1 MINKHTELCLAVKRP
16 TRFKVTLF
24 TRCSRSSLRNEEYI
38 RCAFR
43 EDGEGKK
50 PHFKKAQKKREREQ
64 FWFVEYS
71 IIQESFPQRFARN
84 TFPTNS
90 LFFVCFAGERNHRKS
105 CSVVEAGWW
114 WSSARRLS
122 AEYQLDV
129 EPQRCLWKRRR
140 DCLTEEKTATMSLRI
155 VSQWTDL

>member
-50 PHFKKAQKKREREQ
+50 PHFKKSTKKERESS
-64 FWFVEYS
+64 FDLWN
-71 IIQESFPQRFARN
+71 IQ
-84 TFPTNS
+84 
-90 LFFVCFAGERNHRKS
+90 LFRNHFRNDLQEIRFRQTVYFLCVLQVRGITEKAARS
-105 CSVVEAGWW
+105 WKPDGGDPARAGF
-114 WSSARRLS
+114 
-122 AEYQLDV
+122 Q
-129 EPQRCLWKRRR
+129 QN
-140 DCLTEEKTATMSLRI
+140 I
-155 VSQWTDL
+155 N

>member
-50 PHFKKAQKKREREQ
+50 PHFKKAQKKRERAVLICGIFNYSGIISATICKKYVSDKQ
-64 FWFVEYS
+64 FIFCV
-71 IIQESFPQRFARN
+71 FCR
-84 TFPTNS
+84 
-90 LFFVCFAGERNHRKS
+90 
-105 CSVVEAGWW
+105 
-114 WSSARRLS
+114 
-122 AEYQLDV
+122 
-129 EPQRCLWKRRR
+129 
-140 DCLTEEKTATMSLRI
+140 
-155 VSQWTDL
+155 